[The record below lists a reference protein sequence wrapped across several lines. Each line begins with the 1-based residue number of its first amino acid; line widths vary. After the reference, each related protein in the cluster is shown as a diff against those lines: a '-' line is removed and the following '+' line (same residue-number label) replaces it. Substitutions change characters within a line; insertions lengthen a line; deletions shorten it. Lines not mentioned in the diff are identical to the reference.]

1 MTPAQLDLQALKHS
15 LADTQPVGVLVECAK
30 TLDQVYVW
38 VHVCVCVGGRM
49 CICVGLYVC
58 VGVWVGVYCVCM
70 CVCVLCVCVCVCEG
84 LSVLWGWFSKTC
96 NRYVGGG
103 RAGEHYIGY

>member
-38 VHVCVCVGGRM
+38 IQSMCGVCGHL

-58 VGVWVGVYCVCM
+58 MGVGVWVG
-70 CVCVLCVCVCVCEG
+70 G
-84 LSVLWGWFSKTC
+84 
-96 NRYVGGG
+96 
-103 RAGEHYIGY
+103 